1 MFFSQEAQPRPPAFS
16 KGEQLMR
23 TNFNIENTDT
33 IDTLAYRE
41 QTKMMILQIA
51 DGMDWSDMERH
62 FSLLR
67 EKLDTY
73 IWYIDSKQYEDKY
86 PDVERIELRVTFL
99 FKEPDVCIKLLEKA
113 GEVLHRVFENSALI
127 VECGE
132 RE

>member
-1 MFFSQEAQPRPPAFS
+1 
-16 KGEQLMR
+16 MR

-99 FKEPDVCIKLLEKA
+99 FKEPDDLLLCQCMGFIGILPEDLQYEHIEHFLIA
-113 GEVLHRVFENSALI
+113 CRVHFIPFLISVLT
-127 VECGE
+127 
-132 RE
+132 